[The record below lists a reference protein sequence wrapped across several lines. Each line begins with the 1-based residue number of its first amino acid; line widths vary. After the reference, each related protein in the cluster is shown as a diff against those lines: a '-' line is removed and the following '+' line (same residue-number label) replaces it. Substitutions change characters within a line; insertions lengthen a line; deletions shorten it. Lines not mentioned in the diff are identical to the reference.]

1 MNDVIIKSMILEN
14 FRQFKGEYTLDFATD
29 SHKNVTVIMGE
40 NGAGKTTLE
49 QAFMWCLYG
58 TNTFRLKELIN
69 REVRDA
75 MISGDEERVSVTLMI
90 SHNQKNYKIVRKQRL
105 KKQGAR
111 FDKNPEEN
119 FWVYE
124 QNENGDYTPL
134 ASTKGAAMIR
144 EFLPEELSGFF
155 FFDGERLE
163 HMSEEL
169 LNHGKSSNFKG
180 AVRGLV
186 GLTAMMNAIEHLGRE
201 NLKRSVIGMINSEI
215 DAQGN
220 VDETELSSQ
229 IEKLQT
235 ERDNQNNRLEDIKPE
250 RDRYQQ
256 DIGIFRKELQDMQ
269 DGIKRQ
275 NEYEN
280 CKVKKEREEAEQEK
294 ARKSIYEYFSK
305 NIGMYILI
313 PLLRRALNELD
324 GANKLDK
331 GIPHIHAD
339 TIKFLLERG
348 KCICGTNLVEHP
360 EAVQH
365 LKELISSL
373 PPYSIGNMI
382 GQYTDRARSQT
393 RGASGFA
400 RAFQERMANYAQ
412 HLTNIEEAEDRMHDL
427 EKLLPDQEKVKNLNG
442 RIAEAK
448 VNAKRLNDEIYQLLG
463 SVQAKESQITRLEAE
478 RRHYRQASE
487 RNRKQLQYLA
497 YAQAIKDELE
507 TSYKKKEE
515 QVRENLE
522 NCINQIFEDIY
533 DGGIQISVSENYN
546 IATTVIDTDASSGD
560 EIEKNTAQ
568 SYAIIFAFIAGII
581 KMAKESREVTGEKI
595 YQEDEGFPLVMDAPL
610 SAFDKDRIKKI
621 CTVLP
626 HIADQ
631 VIIFIK
637 DTDGEI
643 AEKYMQDIIGKKWL
657 LEQETKTRSTVVER
671 ACV

>member
-1 MNDVIIKSMILEN
+1 MIIKEITLEN
-14 FRQFKGEYTLDFATD
+14 FRQFKGKSTLNFAINPN
-29 SHKNVTVIMGE
+29 KNVTVIMGE

-58 TNTFRLKELIN
+58 KNTFQIKELIN
-69 REVRDA
+69 REIRDA
-75 MISGDEERVSVTLMI
+75 MINGDEEKVAVTLVI
-90 SHNQKNYKIVRKQRL
+90 SHNRRQYKIARKQRF
-105 KKQGAR
+105 KKQGDR
-111 FDKNPEEN
+111 FSKNPEGS

-124 QNENGDYTPL
+124 QNENGDYNPL
-134 ASTKGAAMIR
+134 NETKGAAMIN
-144 EFLPEELSGFF
+144 EFLPEELANFF

-163 HMSEEL
+163 SMSDEL
-169 LNHGKSSNFKG
+169 LSHGKSDNFKD

-186 GLTAMMNAIEHLGRE
+186 GLTAMMNAIDHLGKE
-201 NLKRSVIGMINSEI
+201 NIKRSVIGKINSEI
-215 DAQGN
+215 DAQGDVN
-220 VDETELSSQ
+220 EMDLSKQ

-235 ERDNQNNRLEDIKPE
+235 ERDNQNNRLEEITPE

-256 DIGIFRKELQDMQ
+256 DIGRFRKELQDMQ
-269 DGIKRQ
+269 DSINRQ
-275 NEYEN
+275 NEYE
-280 CKVKKEREEAEQEK
+280 KYKIKKEKEESAQES
-294 ARKSIYEYFSK
+294 ARQSVCEYFGK
-305 NIGMYILI
+305 NIGMYILM
-313 PLLRRALNELD
+313 PLLRQALNELND
-324 GANKLDK
+324 ADKLDK

-348 KCICGTNLVEHP
+348 KCICGANLKEHP

-393 RGASGFA
+393 REAATFA
-400 RAFQERMANYAQ
+400 ESFKERMTNYAQ
-412 HLTNIEEAEDRMHDL
+412 HVTYIEEAEDHMHDL
-427 EKLLPDQEKVKNLNG
+427 EKLLPDQEKVKNLKAKIEKA
-442 RIAEAK
+442 RI
-448 VNAKRLNDEIYQLLG
+448 NSKRLSEQIYQLTG
-463 SVQAKESQITRLEAE
+463 SIQSKSSQIKRLESE
-478 RRHYRQASE
+478 RLLQRKASE
-487 RNRKQLQYLA
+487 RNRKKLLYLS
-497 YAQAIKDELE
+497 YAQAIKEELE
-507 TSYKKKEE
+507 TTYNKNEE
-515 QVRENLE
+515 QVREGLE
-522 NCINQIFEDIY
+522 NCINHIFEDIY

-546 IATTVIDTDASSGD
+546 IMTTVTDTDAISGD

-581 KMAKESREVTGEKI
+581 KMAKKSREVTGEKI
-595 YQEDEGFPLVMDAPL
+595 YQDDEGFPLVMDAPL

>member
-1 MNDVIIKSMILEN
+1 MIIKSITLEN
-14 FRQFKGEYTLDFATD
+14 FRKFKGKYIIDFSTD
-29 SHKNVTVIMGE
+29 SQKNVTVIMGE

-58 TNTFRLKELIN
+58 ETTFKLKELIN

-75 MISGDEERVSVTLMI
+75 MISGDEEKVAVILDI
-90 SHNQKNYKIVRKQRL
+90 SHNQKNYKIVRKQRW

-111 FDKNPEEN
+111 FSKKPEES

-124 QNENGDYTPL
+124 QNENGDYSPL
-134 ASTKGAAMIR
+134 TDTKGAAMIHD
-144 EFLPEELSGFF
+144 FLPKELAGFF

-169 LNHGKSSNFKG
+169 LSHGKSSNFKG

-201 NLKRSVIGMINSEI
+201 NTKRSVIGMINSEI
-215 DAQGN
+215 DAQGD
-220 VDETELSSQ
+220 VSATELSEQ

-235 ERDNQNNRLEDIKPE
+235 ERDNQNNRLEEIKPE

-256 DIGIFRKELQDMQ
+256 DIGRFRKELQDMQ
-269 DGIKRQ
+269 ESINRQ
-275 NEYEN
+275 KDYEKYKMRKENEEL
-280 CKVKKEREEAEQEK
+280 ELEK
-294 ARKSIYEYFSK
+294 TRKTIYEYFGK
-305 NIGMYILI
+305 NVSMYVLM
-313 PLLRRALNELD
+313 PLLRRALNELKNAD
-324 GANKLDK
+324 KLDK

-348 KCICGTNLVEHP
+348 KCICGANLAEHP

-365 LKELISSL
+365 LNDLIYSL

-393 RGASGFA
+393 RQAESFYQT
-400 RAFQERMANYAQ
+400 FQDNMSNYAQ
-412 HLTNIEEAEDRMHDL
+412 HITNIDDADDHMHDL
-427 EKLLPDQEKVKNLNG
+427 EKLLPNQERVENIKNQIAKAQMLSKQLSDDIFKLTGLIQEKTSK
-442 RIAEAK
+442 
-448 VNAKRLNDEIYQLLG
+448 
-463 SVQAKESQITRLEAE
+463 ITRLETE
-478 RRHYRQASE
+478 RNRQRLASE
-487 RNRKQLQYLA
+487 RNYKQLWYLT
-497 YAQAIKDELE
+497 YAQAVKDQLE
-507 TSYKKKEE
+507 ESYKKKEE
-515 QVRENLE
+515 QVRSDLE

-533 DGGIQISVSENYN
+533 DGGIQISVSPSYN
-546 IATTVIDTDASSGD
+546 IATTVTDTDAVTGD

-581 KMAKESREVTGEKI
+581 KMAKEGREITGEKI
-595 YQEDEGFPLVMDAPL
+595 YRDDEGFPLVMDAPL

-657 LEQETKTRSTVVER
+657 LEQETQTRSTIVER
-671 ACV
+671 ACI